1 MKLIDQI
8 ESIDNQLKDLGDK
21 ISNAEDKETIEGLMA
36 EVKELKNAKAQ
47 LIIQTEDTDVNT
59 KQLSQNYLETSQALQ
74 DFVQI
79 QLDSKDEKEIKN
91 AWEAKLAEN
100 GLTITDKDN
109 YLPKKLQ
116 LDIQTVLTR
125 SNPVFPIFKH
135 TNIGAVLVA
144 RDLTSN
150 DEAKVHTPGTTKS
163 RQTATLKVSK
173 VEPRMIYKA
182 TSVNEIDKRTIE
194 DFGELYQVIVSELAQ
209 RVIDKIV
216 DLALIEG
223 TATDGATGDDT
234 TENGFISIMNETNV
248 NKVKKINGKADLVA
262 AIEQAVDDI
271 DAPGKK
277 YLVVTKAQK
286 RDILDALRKKFPQST
301 FLNNNRDIA
310 NVFGVDELVIYQG
323 TKALMPTVIA
333 QDAYHVDMQPLN
345 RIEQFR
351 LDTNEN
357 DILVETPAT
366 GRPVAFGGA
375 VVIDTTK

>member
-47 LIIQTEDTDVNT
+47 LIIQTEEETVE
-59 KQLSQNYLETSQALQ
+59 KQVSKNYLETEQALH
-74 DFVQI
+74 DFVEI
-79 QLDSKDEKEIKN
+79 QMNSRGESEIKEQ
-91 AWEAKLAEN
+91 WEAKLSEN
-100 GLTITDKDN
+100 GVTITDKDN
-109 YLPKKLQ
+109 YLPKKLE

-125 SNPVFPIFKH
+125 SNPVYPIFKH
-135 TNIGAVLVA
+135 TNIGAILVA
-144 RDLTSN
+144 RDFTSD
-150 DEAKVHTPGTTKS
+150 DEAKVHVPGTTKS
-163 RQTATLKVSK
+163 RQTATLKVSGLK
-173 VEPRMIYKA
+173 PRMIYKA
-182 TSVNEIDKRTIE
+182 TSINEIDKRTI
-194 DFGELYQVIVSELAQ
+194 DNFSELYQLLVAELAQ
-209 RVIDKIV
+209 RVIDKVV
-216 DLALIEG
+216 DLALVEG
-223 TATDGATGDDT
+223 SATDGETGDAQN
-234 TENGFISIMNETNV
+234 ENGFISVMNETNV

-262 AIEQAVDDI
+262 AVEQAVDAI

-323 TKALMPTVIA
+323 TKALMPIVIA

>member
-1 MKLIDQI
+1 MKLIDQL
-8 ESIDNQLKDLGDK
+8 ETIDNQLKDLGDK
-21 ISNAEDKETIEGLMA
+21 ISNAEDKETIESLMA

-47 LIIQTEDTDVNT
+47 LIIQMEEETVE
-59 KQLSQNYLETSQALQ
+59 KQLLKNYLETEQALH
-74 DFVQI
+74 DFVEI
-79 QLDSKDEKEIKN
+79 QMNSLGESEIKN
-91 AWEAKLAEN
+91 AWEAKLVEN
-100 GLTITDKDN
+100 GVTITDKDN
-109 YLPKKLQ
+109 YLPKKLE

-125 SNPVFPIFKH
+125 SNPVYPIFKH
-135 TNIGAVLVA
+135 TNVGAILVA
-144 RDLTSN
+144 RDFTSD
-150 DEAKVHTPGTTKS
+150 DEAKVHVPGTTKS
-163 RQTATLKVSK
+163 RQTATLKVSGLK
-173 VEPRMIYKA
+173 PRMIYKA
-182 TSVNEIDKRTIE
+182 TSINEIDKRTI
-194 DFGELYQVIVSELAQ
+194 DNFSELYQLLVAELAQ

-216 DLALIEG
+216 DLALVEG
-223 TATDGATGDDT
+223 SATDGETGDANA
-234 TENGFISIMNETNV
+234 ENGFISIMNETNV

-262 AIEQAVDDI
+262 AVEQAVDGI

-323 TKALMPTVIA
+323 TKALMPIVIA

>member
-1 MKLIDQI
+1 MKLIDQL
-8 ESIDNQLKDLGDK
+8 ETIDNQLKDLGDK

-47 LIIQTEDTDVNT
+47 LIIQTEEETVE
-59 KQLSQNYLETSQALQ
+59 KQLSKNYLETEQALH
-74 DFVQI
+74 DFVEI
-79 QLDSKDEKEIKN
+79 QKNSRSESEIKN

-100 GLTITDKDN
+100 GVTITDKDN
-109 YLPKKLQ
+109 YLPKKLE

-125 SNPVFPIFKH
+125 SNPVYPIFKH
-135 TNIGAVLVA
+135 TNIGAILVA
-144 RDLTSN
+144 RDFTSD
-150 DEAKVHTPGTTKS
+150 DEAKVHVPGTTKS
-163 RQTATLKVSK
+163 RQTATLKVSGLK
-173 VEPRMIYKA
+173 PRMIYKA
-182 TSVNEIDKRTIE
+182 TSINEIDKRIINNF
-194 DFGELYQVIVSELAQ
+194 DELYQLLVAELAQ

-216 DLALIEG
+216 DLALVEG
-223 TATDGATGDDT
+223 SATDGETGDAAN
-234 TENGFISIMNETNV
+234 ENGFISVMNETNV
-248 NKVKKINGKADLVA
+248 NKVKKINGKADLVSA
-262 AIEQAVDDI
+262 VEQAVDAI

-310 NVFGVDELVIYQG
+310 NVFGVDDLVIYQG
-323 TKALMPTVIA
+323 TKALMPIVIA

-357 DILVETPAT
+357 DILVETPAS

>member
-21 ISNAEDKETIEGLMA
+21 ISNAEDKETIESLMA

-47 LIIQTEDTDVNT
+47 LIIQTEEETVE
-59 KQLSQNYLETSQALQ
+59 KQVSKNYLETEQALH
-74 DFVQI
+74 DFVEI
-79 QLDSKDEKEIKN
+79 QMNSRGESEIKN
-91 AWEAKLAEN
+91 AWEAKLVEN
-100 GLTITDKDN
+100 GVTITDKDN
-109 YLPKKLQ
+109 YIPKKLE
-116 LDIQTVLTR
+116 LDIQTILTR
-125 SNPVFPIFKH
+125 SNPVYPIFKH
-135 TNIGAVLVA
+135 TNVGAILVA
-144 RDLTSN
+144 RDFTSD
-150 DEAKVHTPGTTKS
+150 DEAKVHVPGTTKS
-163 RQTATLKVSK
+163 RQTATLKVSGLK
-173 VEPRMIYKA
+173 PRMVYKA
-182 TSVNEIDKRTIE
+182 TSINEIDKRTI
-194 DFGELYQVIVSELAQ
+194 DNFSELYQLIVAELAQ

-216 DLALIEG
+216 DLALVEG
-223 TATDGATGDDT
+223 SATDGETGDAAN
-234 TENGFISIMNETNV
+234 ENGFISVMNETNV

-262 AIEQAVDDI
+262 AVEQAVDGI

-323 TKALMPTVIA
+323 TKALMPIVIA

>member
-47 LIIQTEDTDVNT
+47 LIIQTEEETVE
-59 KQLSQNYLETSQALQ
+59 KQVSKNYLETEQALH
-74 DFVQI
+74 DFVEI
-79 QLDSKDEKEIKN
+79 QMNSRGESEIKN
-91 AWEAKLAEN
+91 AWEAKLVEN
-100 GLTITDKDN
+100 GVTITDKDN
-109 YLPKKLQ
+109 YLPKKLE

-125 SNPVFPIFKH
+125 SNPVYPIFKH
-135 TNIGAVLVA
+135 TNVGAILVA
-144 RDLTSN
+144 RDFTSD
-150 DEAKVHTPGTTKS
+150 DEAKVHVPGTTKS
-163 RQTATLKVSK
+163 RQTATLKVSGLK
-173 VEPRMIYKA
+173 PRMVYKA
-182 TSVNEIDKRTIE
+182 TSINEIDKRTI
-194 DFGELYQVIVSELAQ
+194 DNFSELYQLLVAELAQ

-216 DLALIEG
+216 DLALVEG
-223 TATDGATGDDT
+223 SATDGETGDAAN
-234 TENGFISIMNETNV
+234 ENGFISIMNETNV

-262 AIEQAVDDI
+262 AVEQAVDGI

-323 TKALMPTVIA
+323 TKALMPIVIA

>member
-47 LIIQTEDTDVNT
+47 LIIQTEEETVE
-59 KQLSQNYLETSQALQ
+59 KQVSKNYLETEQALH
-74 DFVQI
+74 DFVEI
-79 QLDSKDEKEIKN
+79 QVNSRGESEIKN
-91 AWEAKLAEN
+91 AWEAKLVEN
-100 GLTITDKDN
+100 GVTITDKDN
-109 YLPKKLQ
+109 YLPKKLE

-125 SNPVFPIFKH
+125 SNPVYPIFKH
-135 TNIGAVLVA
+135 TNVGAILVA
-144 RDLTSN
+144 RDFTSD
-150 DEAKVHTPGTTKS
+150 DEAKVHVPGTTKS
-163 RQTATLKVSK
+163 RQTATLKVSGLK
-173 VEPRMIYKA
+173 PRMVYKA
-182 TSVNEIDKRTIE
+182 TSINEIDKRTI
-194 DFGELYQVIVSELAQ
+194 DNFSELYQLLVAELAQ

-216 DLALIEG
+216 DLALVEG
-223 TATDGATGDDT
+223 SATDGETGDAQN
-234 TENGFISIMNETNV
+234 ENGFISVMNETNV

-262 AIEQAVDDI
+262 AVEQAVDGI

-323 TKALMPTVIA
+323 TKTLMPIVIA

>member
-1 MKLIDQI
+1 MKLIDQL
-8 ESIDNQLKDLGDK
+8 ETIDNQLKDLGDK

-36 EVKELKNAKAQ
+36 GVKELKNAKAQ
-47 LIIQTEDTDVNT
+47 LIIQTEDTTVE
-59 KQLSQNYLETSQALQ
+59 KQLSKNYLETEQALH
-74 DFVQI
+74 DFVEI
-79 QLDSKDEKEIKN
+79 QMNSRGESEIKN
-91 AWEAKLAEN
+91 AWEAKLIEN
-100 GLTITDKDN
+100 GVTITDKDN
-109 YLPKKLQ
+109 YLPKKLE

-125 SNPVFPIFKH
+125 SNPVYPIFKH
-135 TNIGAVLVA
+135 TNIGAILVA
-144 RDLTSN
+144 RDFTSD
-150 DEAKVHTPGTTKS
+150 DEAKVHVPGTTKS
-163 RQTATLKVSK
+163 RQTATLKVSGLK
-173 VEPRMIYKA
+173 PRMIYKA
-182 TSVNEIDKRTIE
+182 TSINEIDKRTI
-194 DFGELYQVIVSELAQ
+194 DNFSELYQLLVAELAQ

-216 DLALIEG
+216 DLALVEG
-223 TATDGATGDDT
+223 SATDGETGDAAN
-234 TENGFISIMNETNV
+234 ENGFISVMNETNV
-248 NKVKKINGKADLVA
+248 NKVKRINGKADLVA
-262 AIEQAVDDI
+262 AVEQAVDGI

-323 TKALMPTVIA
+323 TKALMPIVIA

-366 GRPVAFGGA
+366 GRPVGFGGA

>member
-47 LIIQTEDTDVNT
+47 LIIQTEDTTVE
-59 KQLSQNYLETSQALQ
+59 KQLSKNYLETEQALH
-74 DFVQI
+74 DFVEI
-79 QLDSKDEKEIKN
+79 QMNSRGESEIKN
-91 AWEAKLAEN
+91 AWEAKLVEN
-100 GLTITDKDN
+100 GVTITDKDN
-109 YLPKKLQ
+109 YLPKKLE

-125 SNPVFPIFKH
+125 SNPVYPIFKH
-135 TNIGAVLVA
+135 TNVGAILVA
-144 RDLTSN
+144 RDFTSD
-150 DEAKVHTPGTTKS
+150 DEAKVHVPGTTKS
-163 RQTATLKVSK
+163 RQTATLKVSGLK
-173 VEPRMIYKA
+173 PRMVYKA
-182 TSVNEIDKRTIE
+182 TSINEIDKRTI
-194 DFGELYQVIVSELAQ
+194 DNFSELYQLLVAELAQ

-216 DLALIEG
+216 DLALVEG
-223 TATDGATGDDT
+223 SATDGETGDANS
-234 TENGFISIMNETNV
+234 ENGFISIMNETNV

-262 AIEQAVDDI
+262 AVEQAVDGI

-323 TKALMPTVIA
+323 TKALMPIVIA

>member
-21 ISNAEDKETIEGLMA
+21 ISNAEDKETIEVLMA

-47 LIIQTEDTDVNT
+47 LIIQTEDTAVE
-59 KQLSQNYLETSQALQ
+59 KQLSKNYLETEQALH
-74 DFVQI
+74 DFVEVQKN
-79 QLDSKDEKEIKN
+79 SRSEAEIKEQ
-91 AWEAKLAEN
+91 WEAKLAEN
-100 GLTITDKDN
+100 GVTITDKDN
-109 YLPKKLQ
+109 YLPKKLE

-125 SNPVFPIFKH
+125 SNPVYPIFKH
-135 TNIGAVLVA
+135 TNIGAILVA
-144 RDLTSN
+144 RDFTSD
-150 DEAKVHTPGTTKS
+150 DEAKVHVPGTTKS
-163 RQTATLKVSK
+163 RQTATLKVSGLK
-173 VEPRMIYKA
+173 PRMIYKA
-182 TSVNEIDKRTIE
+182 TSINEIDKRTI
-194 DFGELYQVIVSELAQ
+194 DNFDELYQLLVAELAQ
-209 RVIDKIV
+209 RVVDKVV
-216 DLALIEG
+216 DLALVEG
-223 TATDGATGDDT
+223 SATDGETGEAAN
-234 TENGFISIMNETNV
+234 ENGFISIMNETNV

-262 AIEQAVDDI
+262 AVEQAVDAI

-323 TKALMPTVIA
+323 TKALMPIVIA

>member
-47 LIIQTEDTDVNT
+47 LITQSEEETVE
-59 KQLSQNYLETSQALQ
+59 KQVSKNYLETEQALH
-74 DFVQI
+74 DFVKI
-79 QLDSKDEKEIKN
+79 QMNSRGESEIKEQ
-91 AWEAKLAEN
+91 WEAKLAEN
-100 GLTITDKDN
+100 GVTITDKDN
-109 YLPKKLQ
+109 YLPKKLE

-125 SNPVFPIFKH
+125 SNPVYPIFKH
-135 TNIGAVLVA
+135 TNIGAILVA
-144 RDLTSN
+144 RDFTSD
-150 DEAKVHTPGTTKS
+150 DEAKVHVPGTTKS
-163 RQTATLKVSK
+163 RQTATLKVSGLK
-173 VEPRMIYKA
+173 PRMVYKA
-182 TSVNEIDKRTIE
+182 TSINEIDKRTI
-194 DFGELYQVIVSELAQ
+194 DNFSELYQLLVAELAQ
-209 RVIDKIV
+209 RVIDKVV
-216 DLALIEG
+216 DLALVEG
-223 TATDGATGDDT
+223 SATDGETGDAQN
-234 TENGFISIMNETNV
+234 ENGFISIMNETNV

-262 AIEQAVDDI
+262 AVEQAVDAI

-323 TKALMPTVIA
+323 TKALMPIVIA

>member
-21 ISNAEDKETIEGLMA
+21 ISNAEDKETIENLMA

-47 LIIQTEDTDVNT
+47 LIIQTEETTVE
-59 KQLSQNYLETSQALQ
+59 KQLSQNYLETSQALH

-79 QLDSKDEKEIKN
+79 QQDFKDEKSIKN
-91 AWEAKLAEN
+91 AWEAKLVEN
-100 GLTITDKDN
+100 GVTITDRDS
-109 YLPKKLQ
+109 YLPKKLE

-125 SNPVFPIFKH
+125 SNPVYPIFKH
-135 TNIGAVLVA
+135 TNIGAILVS
-144 RDLTSN
+144 RELTSD
-150 DEAKVHTPGTTKS
+150 DEAKVHIPGTTKS
-163 RQTATLKVSK
+163 RQTATLDVSGLK
-173 VEPRMIYKA
+173 PRMIYKA
-182 TSVNEIDKRTIE
+182 TSINEIDKQTIE
-194 DFGELYQVIVSELAQ
+194 NFSELYQVIVAELAQ

-216 DLALIEG
+216 DLALVEG
-223 TATDGATGDDT
+223 TAVGPEGGSGD
-234 TENGFISIMNETNV
+234 TENGFISIMNERNA

-262 AIEQAVDDI
+262 AVEQAVDEI
-271 DAPGKK
+271 NAPGKK
-277 YLVVTKAQK
+277 YLIVTKAQK

-323 TKALMPTVIA
+323 TKALMPIVIA
-333 QDAYHVDMQPLN
+333 QDAYHIDMKPLN

>member
-47 LIIQTEDTDVNT
+47 LIIQTEDTTVE
-59 KQLSQNYLETSQALQ
+59 KQLSKNYLETEQALH
-74 DFVQI
+74 DFVEI
-79 QLDSKDEKEIKN
+79 QMNSRGESEIKN
-91 AWEAKLAEN
+91 AWEAKLVEN
-100 GLTITDKDN
+100 GVTITDKDN
-109 YLPKKLQ
+109 YLPKKLE

-125 SNPVFPIFKH
+125 SNPVYPIFKH
-135 TNIGAVLVA
+135 TNVGAILVA
-144 RDLTSN
+144 RDFTSD
-150 DEAKVHTPGTTKS
+150 DEAKVHVPGTTKS
-163 RQTATLKVSK
+163 RQTATLKVSGLK
-173 VEPRMIYKA
+173 PRMVYKA
-182 TSVNEIDKRTIE
+182 TSINEIDKRTI
-194 DFGELYQVIVSELAQ
+194 DNFSELYQLLVAELAQ

-216 DLALIEG
+216 DLALVEG
-223 TATDGATGDDT
+223 SATDGETGEATN
-234 TENGFISIMNETNV
+234 ENGFISVMNETNV
-248 NKVKKINGKADLVA
+248 NKVKKINGKADIVA
-262 AIEQAVDDI
+262 AVEQAVDGI

-323 TKALMPTVIA
+323 TKALMPIVIA

>member
-21 ISNAEDKETIEGLMA
+21 ISNAEDKETIESLMA

-47 LIIQTEDTDVNT
+47 FIIQTEEETVE
-59 KQLSQNYLETSQALQ
+59 KQVSKNYLETEQALH
-74 DFVQI
+74 DFVEI
-79 QLDSKDEKEIKN
+79 QMNSRGESEIKN
-91 AWEAKLAEN
+91 AWEAKLVEN
-100 GLTITDKDN
+100 GVTITDKDN
-109 YLPKKLQ
+109 YLPKKLE

-125 SNPVFPIFKH
+125 SNPVYPIFKH
-135 TNIGAVLVA
+135 TNVGAILVA
-144 RDLTSN
+144 RDFTSD
-150 DEAKVHTPGTTKS
+150 DEAKVHVPGTTKS
-163 RQTATLKVSK
+163 RQTATLKVSGLK
-173 VEPRMIYKA
+173 PRMVYKA
-182 TSVNEIDKRTIE
+182 TSINEIDKRTI
-194 DFGELYQVIVSELAQ
+194 DNFSELYQLLVAELAQ

-216 DLALIEG
+216 DLALVEG
-223 TATDGATGDDT
+223 SATDGETGDAAN
-234 TENGFISIMNETNV
+234 ENGFISVMNETNV

-262 AIEQAVDDI
+262 AVEQAVDGI

-323 TKALMPTVIA
+323 TKALMPIVIA

>member
-21 ISNAEDKETIEGLMA
+21 ISNAEDKETIESLMA

-47 LIIQTEDTDVNT
+47 LIIQTEEETVE
-59 KQLSQNYLETSQALQ
+59 KQVSKNYLETEQALH
-74 DFVQI
+74 DFVEI
-79 QLDSKDEKEIKN
+79 QVNSRGESEIKN
-91 AWEAKLAEN
+91 AWEAKLVEN
-100 GLTITDKDN
+100 GVTITDKDN
-109 YLPKKLQ
+109 YLPKKLE

-125 SNPVFPIFKH
+125 SNPVYPIFKH
-135 TNIGAVLVA
+135 TNVGAILVA
-144 RDLTSN
+144 RDFTSD
-150 DEAKVHTPGTTKS
+150 DEAKVHVPGTTKS
-163 RQTATLKVSK
+163 RQTATLKVSGLK
-173 VEPRMIYKA
+173 PRMVYKA
-182 TSVNEIDKRTIE
+182 TSINEIDKRTI
-194 DFGELYQVIVSELAQ
+194 DNFSELYQLLVAELAQ

-216 DLALIEG
+216 DLALVEG
-223 TATDGATGDDT
+223 SATDGETGDAQN
-234 TENGFISIMNETNV
+234 ENGFISVMNETNV

-262 AIEQAVDDI
+262 AVEQAVDAI

-323 TKALMPTVIA
+323 TKALMPIVIA

>member
-21 ISNAEDKETIEGLMA
+21 ISNAEDKETIESLMA
-36 EVKELKNAKAQ
+36 EVKELKSAKAQ
-47 LIIQTEDTDVNT
+47 LIIQTEDTTVE
-59 KQLSQNYLETSQALQ
+59 KQLSKNYLETEQALH
-74 DFVQI
+74 DFVEI
-79 QLDSKDEKEIKN
+79 QKNSRSESEIKN
-91 AWEAKLAEN
+91 AWEAKLVEN
-100 GLTITDKDN
+100 GVTITDKDN
-109 YLPKKLQ
+109 YLPKKLE

-125 SNPVFPIFKH
+125 SNPVYPIFKH
-135 TNIGAVLVA
+135 TNIGAILVA
-144 RDLTSN
+144 RDFTSD
-150 DEAKVHTPGTTKS
+150 DEAKVHVPGTTKS
-163 RQTATLKVSK
+163 RQTATLKVSGLK
-173 VEPRMIYKA
+173 PRMIYKA
-182 TSVNEIDKRTIE
+182 TSINEIDKRTI
-194 DFGELYQVIVSELAQ
+194 DNFDELYQLLVAELAQ
-209 RVIDKIV
+209 RVVDKVV
-216 DLALIEG
+216 DLALVEG
-223 TATDGATGDDT
+223 SATDGETGDAAN
-234 TENGFISIMNETNV
+234 ENGFISIMNETNV

-262 AIEQAVDDI
+262 AVEQAVDGI

-323 TKALMPTVIA
+323 TKALMPIVIA

>member
-21 ISNAEDKETIEGLMA
+21 ISNSEDKETIEGLMA

-47 LIIQTEDTDVNT
+47 LIIQTEEETVE
-59 KQLSQNYLETSQALQ
+59 KQVSKNYLETEQALH
-74 DFVQI
+74 DFVKI
-79 QLDSKDEKEIKN
+79 QMNSRGESEIKEQ
-91 AWEAKLAEN
+91 WEAKLAEN
-100 GLTITDKDN
+100 GVTITDKDN
-109 YLPKKLQ
+109 YLPKKLE

-125 SNPVFPIFKH
+125 SNPVYPIFKH
-135 TNIGAVLVA
+135 TNIGAILVA
-144 RDLTSN
+144 RDFTSD
-150 DEAKVHTPGTTKS
+150 DEAKVHVPGTTKS
-163 RQTATLKVSK
+163 RQTATLKVSGLK
-173 VEPRMIYKA
+173 PRMVYKA
-182 TSVNEIDKRTIE
+182 TSINEIDKRTI
-194 DFGELYQVIVSELAQ
+194 DNFSELYQLLVAELAQ

-216 DLALIEG
+216 DLALVEG
-223 TATDGATGDDT
+223 SATDGETGDAQN
-234 TENGFISIMNETNV
+234 ENGFISVMNETNV

-262 AIEQAVDDI
+262 AVEQAVDGI

-323 TKALMPTVIA
+323 TKALMPIVIA

>member
-21 ISNAEDKETIEGLMA
+21 ISNAEDKETIESLMA
-36 EVKELKNAKAQ
+36 EVKELKNAKAK
-47 LIIQTEDTDVNT
+47 LIIQTEDTTVE
-59 KQLSQNYLETSQALQ
+59 KQLSKNYLETEQALQ
-74 DFVQI
+74 DFVEI
-79 QLDSKDEKEIKN
+79 QMNSRGDSEIKN
-91 AWEAKLAEN
+91 AWEAKLVEN
-100 GLTITDKDN
+100 GVTITDKDN
-109 YLPKKLQ
+109 YLPKKLE

-125 SNPVFPIFKH
+125 SNPVYPIFKH
-135 TNIGAVLVA
+135 TNVGAILVA
-144 RDLTSN
+144 RDFTSD
-150 DEAKVHTPGTTKS
+150 DEAKVHVPGTTKS
-163 RQTATLKVSK
+163 RQTATLKVSGLK
-173 VEPRMIYKA
+173 PRMIYKA
-182 TSVNEIDKRTIE
+182 TSINEIDKRTI
-194 DFGELYQVIVSELAQ
+194 DNFAELYQLLVAELAQ
-209 RVIDKIV
+209 RVIDKVV
-216 DLALIEG
+216 DLALVEG
-223 TATDGATGDDT
+223 SATDGDTGEAAN
-234 TENGFISIMNETNV
+234 ENGFISVMNETNV

-262 AIEQAVDDI
+262 AVEQAVDAI

-323 TKALMPTVIA
+323 TKALMPIVIA

>member
-47 LIIQTEDTDVNT
+47 LIIKAEEETVE
-59 KQLSQNYLETSQALQ
+59 KQVSKNYLETEQALH
-74 DFVQI
+74 DFVEI
-79 QLDSKDEKEIKN
+79 QMNSRGESEIKN
-91 AWEAKLAEN
+91 AWEAKLVEN
-100 GLTITDKDN
+100 GVTITDKDN
-109 YLPKKLQ
+109 YLPKKLE

-125 SNPVFPIFKH
+125 SNPVYPIFKH
-135 TNIGAVLVA
+135 TNVGAILVA
-144 RDLTSN
+144 RDFTSD
-150 DEAKVHTPGTTKS
+150 DEAKVHVPGTTKS
-163 RQTATLKVSK
+163 RQTATLKVSGLK
-173 VEPRMIYKA
+173 PRMVYKA
-182 TSVNEIDKRTIE
+182 TSINEIDKRTI
-194 DFGELYQVIVSELAQ
+194 DNFSELYQLLVAELAQ

-216 DLALIEG
+216 DLALVEG
-223 TATDGATGDDT
+223 SATDGETGDANA
-234 TENGFISIMNETNV
+234 ENGFISVMNETNV

-262 AIEQAVDDI
+262 AVEQAVDAI

-277 YLVVTKAQK
+277 YLVVTKSQK

-323 TKALMPTVIA
+323 TKALMPIVIA

>member
-47 LIIQTEDTDVNT
+47 LIIQTEEETVE
-59 KQLSQNYLETSQALQ
+59 KQVSKNYLETEQALH
-74 DFVQI
+74 DFVEI
-79 QLDSKDEKEIKN
+79 QMNSRGESEIKN
-91 AWEAKLAEN
+91 AWEAKLVEN
-100 GLTITDKDN
+100 GVTITDKDN
-109 YLPKKLQ
+109 YLPKKLE

-125 SNPVFPIFKH
+125 SNQVYPIFKH
-135 TNIGAVLVA
+135 TNVGAILVA
-144 RDLTSN
+144 RDFTSD
-150 DEAKVHTPGTTKS
+150 DEAKVHVPGTTKS
-163 RQTATLKVSK
+163 RQTATLKVSGLK
-173 VEPRMIYKA
+173 PRMVYKA
-182 TSVNEIDKRTIE
+182 TSINEIDKRTI
-194 DFGELYQVIVSELAQ
+194 DNFSELYQLLVAELAQ

-216 DLALIEG
+216 DLALVEG
-223 TATDGATGDDT
+223 SATDGETGDAAN
-234 TENGFISIMNETNV
+234 ENGFISVMNETNV

-262 AIEQAVDDI
+262 AVEQAVDGI

-323 TKALMPTVIA
+323 TKALMPIVIA

>member
-1 MKLIDQI
+1 MKLIDQL
-8 ESIDNQLKDLGDK
+8 ETIDNQLKDLGDK
-21 ISNAEDKETIEGLMA
+21 ISNAEDKETIESLMS

-47 LIIQTEDTDVNT
+47 LIIQMEEETVE
-59 KQLSQNYLETSQALQ
+59 KQVSKNYLETEQALH
-74 DFVQI
+74 DFVEI
-79 QLDSKDEKEIKN
+79 QVNSRGESEIKN
-91 AWEAKLAEN
+91 AWEAKLVEN
-100 GLTITDKDN
+100 GVTITDKDN
-109 YLPKKLQ
+109 YLPKKLE

-125 SNPVFPIFKH
+125 SNPVYPIFKH
-135 TNIGAVLVA
+135 TNVGAILVA
-144 RDLTSN
+144 RDFTSD
-150 DEAKVHTPGTTKS
+150 DEAKVHVPGTTKS
-163 RQTATLKVSK
+163 RQTATLKVSGLK
-173 VEPRMIYKA
+173 PRMVYKA
-182 TSVNEIDKRTIE
+182 TSINEIDKRTI
-194 DFGELYQVIVSELAQ
+194 DNFSELYQLLVAELAQ

-216 DLALIEG
+216 DLALVEG
-223 TATDGATGDDT
+223 SATDGETGDAQN
-234 TENGFISIMNETNV
+234 ENGFISIMNETNV

-262 AIEQAVDDI
+262 AVEQAVDGI

-323 TKALMPTVIA
+323 TKALMPIVIA

>member
-47 LIIQTEDTDVNT
+47 LIIQTEEETVE
-59 KQLSQNYLETSQALQ
+59 KQLSKNYLETEQALH
-74 DFVQI
+74 DFVEVQKN
-79 QLDSKDEKEIKN
+79 SRNEAEIKEQ
-91 AWEAKLAEN
+91 WEAKLAEN
-100 GLTITDKDN
+100 GVTITDKDN
-109 YLPKKLQ
+109 YLPKKLE

-125 SNPVFPIFKH
+125 SNPVYPIFKH
-135 TNIGAVLVA
+135 TNIGAILVA
-144 RDLTSN
+144 RDFTSD
-150 DEAKVHTPGTTKS
+150 DEAKVHVPGTTKS
-163 RQTATLKVSK
+163 RQTATLKVSGLK
-173 VEPRMIYKA
+173 PRMIYKA
-182 TSVNEIDKRTIE
+182 TSINEIDKRTI
-194 DFGELYQVIVSELAQ
+194 DNFDELYQLLVAELAQ
-209 RVIDKIV
+209 RVVDKVV
-216 DLALIEG
+216 DLALVEG
-223 TATDGATGDDT
+223 SATDGETGEAAN
-234 TENGFISIMNETNV
+234 ENGFISVMNETNT

-262 AIEQAVDDI
+262 AVEQAVDGI

-323 TKALMPTVIA
+323 TKALMPIVIA

>member
-47 LIIQTEDTDVNT
+47 LIIQTEDTTVE
-59 KQLSQNYLETSQALQ
+59 KQLSKNYLETEQALH
-74 DFVQI
+74 DFVEI
-79 QLDSKDEKEIKN
+79 QMNSRGESEIKN
-91 AWEAKLAEN
+91 AWEAKLVEN
-100 GLTITDKDN
+100 GVTITDKDN
-109 YLPKKLQ
+109 YLPKKLE

-125 SNPVFPIFKH
+125 SNPVYPIFKH
-135 TNIGAVLVA
+135 TNVGAILVA
-144 RDLTSN
+144 RDFTSD
-150 DEAKVHTPGTTKS
+150 DEAKVHVPGTTKS
-163 RQTATLKVSK
+163 RQTATLKVSGLK
-173 VEPRMIYKA
+173 PRMIYKA
-182 TSVNEIDKRTIE
+182 TSINEIDKRTI
-194 DFGELYQVIVSELAQ
+194 DNFSELYQLLVAELAQ
-209 RVIDKIV
+209 RVIDKVV
-216 DLALIEG
+216 DLALVEG
-223 TATDGATGDDT
+223 SATDGETGEAAN
-234 TENGFISIMNETNV
+234 ENGFISVMNETNV

-262 AIEQAVDDI
+262 AVEQAVDAI

-323 TKALMPTVIA
+323 TKALMPIVIA

>member
-21 ISNAEDKETIEGLMA
+21 ISNAEDKETIESLMA

-47 LIIQTEDTDVNT
+47 LIIQTEEETVG
-59 KQLSQNYLETSQALQ
+59 KQVSKNYLETEQALH
-74 DFVQI
+74 DFVEI
-79 QLDSKDEKEIKN
+79 QVNSRGESEIKN
-91 AWEAKLAEN
+91 AWEAKLVEN
-100 GLTITDKDN
+100 GVTITDKDN
-109 YLPKKLQ
+109 YLPKKLE

-125 SNPVFPIFKH
+125 SNPVYPIFKH
-135 TNIGAVLVA
+135 TNVGAILVA
-144 RDLTSN
+144 RDFTSD
-150 DEAKVHTPGTTKS
+150 DEAKVHVPGTTKS
-163 RQTATLKVSK
+163 RQTATLKVSGLK
-173 VEPRMIYKA
+173 PRMVYKA
-182 TSVNEIDKRTIE
+182 TSINEIDKRTI
-194 DFGELYQVIVSELAQ
+194 DNFSELYQLLVAELAQ

-216 DLALIEG
+216 DLALVEG
-223 TATDGATGDDT
+223 SATDGETGDAQN
-234 TENGFISIMNETNV
+234 ENGFISIMNETNV

-262 AIEQAVDDI
+262 AVEQAVDAI

-323 TKALMPTVIA
+323 TKALMPIVIA

>member
-47 LIIQTEDTDVNT
+47 LIIQTEEETVE
-59 KQLSQNYLETSQALQ
+59 KQLSKNYLETEQALH
-74 DFVQI
+74 DFVEI
-79 QLDSKDEKEIKN
+79 QMNSRGESEIKN
-91 AWEAKLAEN
+91 AWEAKLVEN
-100 GLTITDKDN
+100 GVTITDKDN
-109 YLPKKLQ
+109 YLPKKLE

-125 SNPVFPIFKH
+125 SNPVYPIFKH
-135 TNIGAVLVA
+135 TNVGAILVA
-144 RDLTSN
+144 RDFTSD
-150 DEAKVHTPGTTKS
+150 DEAKVHVPGTTKS
-163 RQTATLKVSK
+163 RQTATLKVSGLK
-173 VEPRMIYKA
+173 PRMVYKA
-182 TSVNEIDKRTIE
+182 TSINEIDKRTI
-194 DFGELYQVIVSELAQ
+194 DNFSELYQLLVAELAQ

-216 DLALIEG
+216 DLALVEG
-223 TATDGATGDDT
+223 SATDGETGDAAN
-234 TENGFISIMNETNV
+234 ENGFISVMNETNV
-248 NKVKKINGKADLVA
+248 NKVKKLNGKADLVA
-262 AIEQAVDDI
+262 AVEQAVDAI

-323 TKALMPTVIA
+323 TKALMPIVIA

>member
-21 ISNAEDKETIEGLMA
+21 ISNAEDKETIESLMA

-47 LIIQTEDTDVNT
+47 LIIQTEEETVE
-59 KQLSQNYLETSQALQ
+59 KQVSKNYLETEQALH
-74 DFVQI
+74 DFVEI
-79 QLDSKDEKEIKN
+79 QVNSRGESEIKN
-91 AWEAKLAEN
+91 AWEAKLVEN
-100 GLTITDKDN
+100 GVTITDKDN
-109 YLPKKLQ
+109 YLPKKLE

-125 SNPVFPIFKH
+125 SNPVYPIFKH
-135 TNIGAVLVA
+135 TNVGAILVA
-144 RDLTSN
+144 RDFTSD
-150 DEAKVHTPGTTKS
+150 DEAKVHVPGTTKS
-163 RQTATLKVSK
+163 RQTATLKVSGLK
-173 VEPRMIYKA
+173 PRMVYKA
-182 TSVNEIDKRTIE
+182 TSINEIDKRTI
-194 DFGELYQVIVSELAQ
+194 DNFSELYQLLVAELAQ

-216 DLALIEG
+216 DLALVEG
-223 TATDGATGDDT
+223 SATDGETGDANA
-234 TENGFISIMNETNV
+234 ENGFISIMNETNV

-262 AIEQAVDDI
+262 AVEQAVDGI

-323 TKALMPTVIA
+323 TKALMPIVIA

>member
-21 ISNAEDKETIEGLMA
+21 ISNAEDKETIESLMA

-47 LIIQTEDTDVNT
+47 LIIQTEDTTVE
-59 KQLSQNYLETSQALQ
+59 KQLSKNYLETEQALH
-74 DFVQI
+74 DFVEI
-79 QLDSKDEKEIKN
+79 QMNSRGESEIKN
-91 AWEAKLAEN
+91 AWEAKLVEN
-100 GLTITDKDN
+100 GVTITDKDN
-109 YLPKKLQ
+109 YLPKKLE

-125 SNPVFPIFKH
+125 SNPVYPIFKH
-135 TNIGAVLVA
+135 TNVGAILVA
-144 RDLTSN
+144 RDFTSD
-150 DEAKVHTPGTTKS
+150 DEAKVHVPGTTKS
-163 RQTATLKVSK
+163 RQTATLKVSGLK
-173 VEPRMIYKA
+173 PRMVYKA
-182 TSVNEIDKRTIE
+182 TSINEIDKRTI
-194 DFGELYQVIVSELAQ
+194 DNFSELYQLLVAELAQ
-209 RVIDKIV
+209 RVIDKVV
-216 DLALIEG
+216 DLALVEG
-223 TATDGATGDDT
+223 SATDGETGDAQN
-234 TENGFISIMNETNV
+234 ENGFISVMNETNV

-262 AIEQAVDDI
+262 AVEQAVDAI

-323 TKALMPTVIA
+323 TKALMPIVIA

>member
-21 ISNAEDKETIEGLMA
+21 ISNAEDKETIESLMA

-47 LIIQTEDTDVNT
+47 LIIQTEEETVE
-59 KQLSQNYLETSQALQ
+59 KQVSKNYLETEQALH
-74 DFVQI
+74 DFVEI
-79 QLDSKDEKEIKN
+79 QMNSRGESEIKN
-91 AWEAKLAEN
+91 AWEAKLVEN
-100 GLTITDKDN
+100 GVTITDKDN
-109 YLPKKLQ
+109 YLPKKLE

-125 SNPVFPIFKH
+125 SNSVYPIFKH
-135 TNIGAVLVA
+135 TNVGAILVA
-144 RDLTSN
+144 RDFTSD
-150 DEAKVHTPGTTKS
+150 DEAKVHVPGTTKS
-163 RQTATLKVSK
+163 RQTATLKVSGLK
-173 VEPRMIYKA
+173 PRMVYKA
-182 TSVNEIDKRTIE
+182 TSINEIDKRTI
-194 DFGELYQVIVSELAQ
+194 DNFSELYQLLVAELAQ

-216 DLALIEG
+216 DLALVEG
-223 TATDGATGDDT
+223 SATDGETGDAAN
-234 TENGFISIMNETNV
+234 ENGFISVMNETNV

-262 AIEQAVDDI
+262 AVEQAVDGI

-323 TKALMPTVIA
+323 TKALMPIVIA

>member
-8 ESIDNQLKDLGDK
+8 ESIDNQLRDLGDK

-47 LIIQTEDTDVNT
+47 LIIQTEDTTVE
-59 KQLSQNYLETSQALQ
+59 KQLSKNYLETEQALH
-74 DFVQI
+74 DFVEI
-79 QLDSKDEKEIKN
+79 QMNSRGESEIKN
-91 AWEAKLAEN
+91 AWEAKLVEN
-100 GLTITDKDN
+100 GVTITDKDN
-109 YLPKKLQ
+109 YLPKKLE

-125 SNPVFPIFKH
+125 SNPVYPIFKH
-135 TNIGAVLVA
+135 TNVGAILVA
-144 RDLTSN
+144 RDFTSD
-150 DEAKVHTPGTTKS
+150 DEAKVHVPGTTKS
-163 RQTATLKVSK
+163 RQTATLKVSGLK
-173 VEPRMIYKA
+173 PRMVYKA
-182 TSVNEIDKRTIE
+182 TSINEIDKRTI
-194 DFGELYQVIVSELAQ
+194 DNFSELYQLLVAELAQ

-216 DLALIEG
+216 DLALVEG
-223 TATDGATGDDT
+223 SATDGETGDAAN
-234 TENGFISIMNETNV
+234 ENGFISVMNETNV

-262 AIEQAVDDI
+262 AVEQAVDAI

-323 TKALMPTVIA
+323 TKALMPIVIA

>member
-21 ISNAEDKETIEGLMA
+21 ISNAEDKETIESLMA

-47 LIIQTEDTDVNT
+47 LIIQTEDTTVE
-59 KQLSQNYLETSQALQ
+59 KQLSKNYLETEQALH
-74 DFVQI
+74 DFVEVQKN
-79 QLDSKDEKEIKN
+79 SRSEAEIKEQ
-91 AWEAKLAEN
+91 WEAKLAEN
-100 GLTITDKDN
+100 GVTITDKDN
-109 YLPKKLQ
+109 YLPKKLE

-125 SNPVFPIFKH
+125 SNPVYPIFKH
-135 TNIGAVLVA
+135 TNIGAILVA
-144 RDLTSN
+144 RDFTSD
-150 DEAKVHTPGTTKS
+150 DEAKVHVPGTTKS
-163 RQTATLKVSK
+163 RQTATLKVSGLK
-173 VEPRMIYKA
+173 PRMIYKA
-182 TSVNEIDKRTIE
+182 TSINEIDKRTI
-194 DFGELYQVIVSELAQ
+194 DNFDELYQLLVAELAQ
-209 RVIDKIV
+209 RVVDKVV
-216 DLALIEG
+216 DLALVEG
-223 TATDGATGDDT
+223 SATDGETGEAAN
-234 TENGFISIMNETNV
+234 ENGFISVMNETNT
-248 NKVKKINGKADLVA
+248 NKVKKINGKADLVSA
-262 AIEQAVDDI
+262 VEQAVDAI

-323 TKALMPTVIA
+323 TKALMPIVIA

>member
-21 ISNAEDKETIEGLMA
+21 ISNAEDKETIESLMA

-47 LIIQTEDTDVNT
+47 LIIQTEEETVE
-59 KQLSQNYLETSQALQ
+59 KQVSKNYLETEQALH
-74 DFVQI
+74 DFVKI
-79 QLDSKDEKEIKN
+79 QMTSHGDSEIKN
-91 AWEAKLAEN
+91 AWEAKLVEN
-100 GLTITDKDN
+100 GVTITDKDN
-109 YLPKKLQ
+109 YLPKKLE

-125 SNPVFPIFKH
+125 SNPVYPIFKH
-135 TNIGAVLVA
+135 TNVGAILVA
-144 RDLTSN
+144 RDFSSD
-150 DEAKVHTPGTTKS
+150 DEAKVHVPGTTKS
-163 RQTATLKVSK
+163 RQTATLKVSGLK
-173 VEPRMIYKA
+173 PRMVYKA
-182 TSVNEIDKRTIE
+182 TSINEIDKRTI
-194 DFGELYQVIVSELAQ
+194 DNFAELYQLLVAELAQ
-209 RVIDKIV
+209 RVIDKVV
-216 DLALIEG
+216 DLALVEG
-223 TATDGATGDDT
+223 SATDGDTGEAQN
-234 TENGFISIMNETNV
+234 ENGFISVMNETNV

-262 AIEQAVDDI
+262 AVEQAVDAI

-323 TKALMPTVIA
+323 TKALMPIVIA

>member
-47 LIIQTEDTDVNT
+47 LIIQTEDTTVE
-59 KQLSQNYLETSQALQ
+59 KQLSKNYLETEQALH
-74 DFVQI
+74 DFVEI
-79 QLDSKDEKEIKN
+79 QMNSRGESEIKN
-91 AWEAKLAEN
+91 AWEAKLVEN
-100 GLTITDKDN
+100 GVTITDKDN
-109 YLPKKLQ
+109 YLPKKLE

-125 SNPVFPIFKH
+125 SNPVYPIFKH
-135 TNIGAVLVA
+135 TNVGAILVA
-144 RDLTSN
+144 RDFTSD
-150 DEAKVHTPGTTKS
+150 DEAKVHVPGTTKS
-163 RQTATLKVSK
+163 RQTATLKVSGLK
-173 VEPRMIYKA
+173 PRMVYKA
-182 TSVNEIDKRTIE
+182 TSINEIDKRTI
-194 DFGELYQVIVSELAQ
+194 DNFSELYQLLVAELAQ

-216 DLALIEG
+216 DLALVEG
-223 TATDGATGDDT
+223 SATDGETGDANA
-234 TENGFISIMNETNV
+234 ENGFISIMNETNV

-262 AIEQAVDDI
+262 AVEQAVDAI

-310 NVFGVDELVIYQG
+310 NVFGVDELVIYQS
-323 TKALMPTVIA
+323 TKALMPIVIA

>member
-47 LIIQTEDTDVNT
+47 LIIQTEEETVE
-59 KQLSQNYLETSQALQ
+59 KQLSKNYLETEQALH
-74 DFVQI
+74 DFVEVQKN
-79 QLDSKDEKEIKN
+79 SRSEAEIKEQ
-91 AWEAKLAEN
+91 WEAKLAEN
-100 GLTITDKDN
+100 GVTITDKDN
-109 YLPKKLQ
+109 YLPKKLE

-125 SNPVFPIFKH
+125 SNPVYPIFKH
-135 TNIGAVLVA
+135 TNIGAILVA
-144 RDLTSN
+144 RDFTSD
-150 DEAKVHTPGTTKS
+150 DEAKVHVPGTTKS
-163 RQTATLKVSK
+163 RQTATLKVSGLK
-173 VEPRMIYKA
+173 PRMIYKA
-182 TSVNEIDKRTIE
+182 TSINEIDKRTI
-194 DFGELYQVIVSELAQ
+194 DNFDELYQLLVAELAQ
-209 RVIDKIV
+209 RVVDKVV
-216 DLALIEG
+216 DLALVEG
-223 TATDGATGDDT
+223 SATDGETGEAAN
-234 TENGFISIMNETNV
+234 ENGFISVMNETNT

-262 AIEQAVDDI
+262 AVEQAVDGI

-323 TKALMPTVIA
+323 TKALMPIVIA

>member
-36 EVKELKNAKAQ
+36 EVKELKNAKVQ
-47 LIIQTEDTDVNT
+47 LIIQTEEETVE
-59 KQLSQNYLETSQALQ
+59 KQVSKNYLETEQALH
-74 DFVQI
+74 DFVEI
-79 QLDSKDEKEIKN
+79 QVNSRGESEIKN
-91 AWEAKLAEN
+91 AWEAKLVEN
-100 GLTITDKDN
+100 GVTITDKDN
-109 YLPKKLQ
+109 YLPKKLE

-125 SNPVFPIFKH
+125 SNPVYPIFKH
-135 TNIGAVLVA
+135 TNVGAILVA
-144 RDLTSN
+144 RDFTSD
-150 DEAKVHTPGTTKS
+150 DEAKVHVPGTTKS
-163 RQTATLKVSK
+163 RQTATLKVSGLK
-173 VEPRMIYKA
+173 PRMVYKA
-182 TSVNEIDKRTIE
+182 TSINEIDKRTI
-194 DFGELYQVIVSELAQ
+194 DNFSELYQLLVAELAQ

-216 DLALIEG
+216 DLALVEG
-223 TATDGATGDDT
+223 SATDGETGDAQN
-234 TENGFISIMNETNV
+234 ENGFISVMNETNV

-262 AIEQAVDDI
+262 AVEQAVDAI

-323 TKALMPTVIA
+323 TKALMPIVIA

>member
-47 LIIQTEDTDVNT
+47 LIIQTEEETVE
-59 KQLSQNYLETSQALQ
+59 KQLSKNYLETEQALH
-74 DFVQI
+74 DFVEI
-79 QLDSKDEKEIKN
+79 QMNSRGESEIKN
-91 AWEAKLAEN
+91 AWEAKLVEN
-100 GLTITDKDN
+100 GVTITDKDN
-109 YLPKKLQ
+109 YLPKKLE

-125 SNPVFPIFKH
+125 SNPVYPIFKH
-135 TNIGAVLVA
+135 TNVGAILVA
-144 RDLTSN
+144 RDFTSD
-150 DEAKVHTPGTTKS
+150 DEAKVHVPGTTKS
-163 RQTATLKVSK
+163 RQTATLKVSGLK
-173 VEPRMIYKA
+173 PRMVYKA
-182 TSVNEIDKRTIE
+182 TSINEIDKRTI
-194 DFGELYQVIVSELAQ
+194 DNFSELYQLLVAELAQ

-216 DLALIEG
+216 DLALVEG
-223 TATDGATGDDT
+223 SATDGETGDAQN
-234 TENGFISIMNETNV
+234 ENGFISVMNETNV

-262 AIEQAVDDI
+262 AVEQAVDGI

-323 TKALMPTVIA
+323 TKALMPIVIA

>member
-21 ISNAEDKETIEGLMA
+21 ISNAEDKETIESLMA

-47 LIIQTEDTDVNT
+47 LIIQTEEETVE
-59 KQLSQNYLETSQALQ
+59 KQVSKNYLETEQALH
-74 DFVQI
+74 DFVEI
-79 QLDSKDEKEIKN
+79 QMNSRGESEIKN
-91 AWEAKLAEN
+91 AWEAKLVEN
-100 GLTITDKDN
+100 GVTITDKDN
-109 YLPKKLQ
+109 YLPKKLE

-125 SNPVFPIFKH
+125 SNPVYPIFKH
-135 TNIGAVLVA
+135 TNVGAILVA
-144 RDLTSN
+144 RDFTSD
-150 DEAKVHTPGTTKS
+150 DEAKVHVPGTTKS
-163 RQTATLKVSK
+163 RQTATLKVSGLK
-173 VEPRMIYKA
+173 PRMVYKA
-182 TSVNEIDKRTIE
+182 TSINEIDKRTI
-194 DFGELYQVIVSELAQ
+194 DNFSELYQLLVAELAQ

-216 DLALIEG
+216 DLALVEG
-223 TATDGATGDDT
+223 SATDGETGDAAN
-234 TENGFISIMNETNV
+234 ENGFISVMNETNV

-262 AIEQAVDDI
+262 AVEQAVDGI

-323 TKALMPTVIA
+323 TKALMPIVIA

>member
-21 ISNAEDKETIEGLMA
+21 ISNAEDKETIESLMA
-36 EVKELKNAKAQ
+36 EVKELKSAKAQ
-47 LIIQTEDTDVNT
+47 LIIQTEDTTVE
-59 KQLSQNYLETSQALQ
+59 KQLSKNYLETEQALH
-74 DFVQI
+74 DFVEI
-79 QLDSKDEKEIKN
+79 QKNSRSESEIKN
-91 AWEAKLAEN
+91 AWEAKLVEN
-100 GLTITDKDN
+100 GVTITDKDN
-109 YLPKKLQ
+109 YLPKKLE

-125 SNPVFPIFKH
+125 SNPVYPIFKH
-135 TNIGAVLVA
+135 TNIGAILVA
-144 RDLTSN
+144 RDFTSD
-150 DEAKVHTPGTTKS
+150 DEAKVHVPGTTKS
-163 RQTATLKVSK
+163 RQTATLKVSGLK
-173 VEPRMIYKA
+173 SRMIYKA
-182 TSVNEIDKRTIE
+182 TSINEIDKRTI
-194 DFGELYQVIVSELAQ
+194 DNFDELYQLLVAELAQ
-209 RVIDKIV
+209 RVVDKVV
-216 DLALIEG
+216 DLALVEG
-223 TATDGATGDDT
+223 SATDGETGDAAN
-234 TENGFISIMNETNV
+234 ENGFISVMNETNV

-262 AIEQAVDDI
+262 AVEQAVDGI

-323 TKALMPTVIA
+323 TKALMPIVIA

>member
-47 LIIQTEDTDVNT
+47 LIIQTEEETVE
-59 KQLSQNYLETSQALQ
+59 KQVSKNYLETEQALH
-74 DFVQI
+74 DFVEI
-79 QLDSKDEKEIKN
+79 QVNSRGESEIKN
-91 AWEAKLAEN
+91 AWEAKLVEN
-100 GLTITDKDN
+100 GVTITDKDN
-109 YLPKKLQ
+109 YLPKKLE

-125 SNPVFPIFKH
+125 SNPVYPIFKH
-135 TNIGAVLVA
+135 TNVGAILVA
-144 RDLTSN
+144 RDFTSD
-150 DEAKVHTPGTTKS
+150 DEAKVHVPGTTKS
-163 RQTATLKVSK
+163 RQTATLKVSGLK
-173 VEPRMIYKA
+173 PRMVYKA
-182 TSVNEIDKRTIE
+182 TSINEIDKRTI
-194 DFGELYQVIVSELAQ
+194 DNFSELYQLLVAELAQ

-216 DLALIEG
+216 DLALVEG
-223 TATDGATGDDT
+223 SATDGETGDAQN
-234 TENGFISIMNETNV
+234 ENGFISVMNETNI

-262 AIEQAVDDI
+262 AVEQAVDGI

-323 TKALMPTVIA
+323 TKALMPIVIA

>member
-1 MKLIDQI
+1 MKLIDQL
-8 ESIDNQLKDLGDK
+8 ETIDNQLKDLGDK

-47 LIIQTEDTDVNT
+47 LIIQTEEETVE
-59 KQLSQNYLETSQALQ
+59 KQVSKNYLETEQALH
-74 DFVQI
+74 DFVKI
-79 QLDSKDEKEIKN
+79 QMNSRGESEIKEQ
-91 AWEAKLAEN
+91 WEAKLAEN
-100 GLTITDKDN
+100 GVTITDKDN
-109 YLPKKLQ
+109 YLPKKLE

-125 SNPVFPIFKH
+125 SNPVYPIFKH
-135 TNIGAVLVA
+135 TNIGAILVA
-144 RDLTSN
+144 RDFTSD
-150 DEAKVHTPGTTKS
+150 DEAKVHVPGTTKS
-163 RQTATLKVSK
+163 RQTATLKVSGLK
-173 VEPRMIYKA
+173 PRMIYKA
-182 TSVNEIDKRTIE
+182 TSINEIDKRTI
-194 DFGELYQVIVSELAQ
+194 DNFSELYQLLVAELAQ
-209 RVIDKIV
+209 RVIDKVV
-216 DLALIEG
+216 DLALVEG
-223 TATDGATGDDT
+223 SATDGETGEAAN
-234 TENGFISIMNETNV
+234 ENGFISVMNETNV

-262 AIEQAVDDI
+262 AVEQAVDAI

-323 TKALMPTVIA
+323 TKALMPIVIA